1 MGLSFL
7 LYPTYPSYTLLNLSG
22 PHCSPPVAIGGTAP
36 VHKEVMPLQRPGR
49 APDYWKNPQA
59 QSKPRRGWKKVLVKL
74 PSALLS
80 FTEK

>member
-7 LYPTYPSYTLLNLSG
+7 LYPSYTLLNLSG